1 MIVLLDRPFP
11 ETSLAQSAELD
22 LRNIGPKVW
31 PQVLAHCRAQKL
43 RLYHLTLASLQGL
56 ERLVDTR
63 ELELE
68 WATKIDDMT
77 PLWQLTRLQSLS
89 IVDVPRLHELA
100 GIEALQQLTRLHLS
114 GSQGA
119 SGNPMRLVSLEPLV
133 GLPGLSELS
142 LVNARI
148 DDDDIRVLARCTGL
162 RRLKLSNQ
170 FERAQMAFVAGRLN
184 SQLAEPLTACIETR
198 VPCKKCAA
206 PTSLFS
212 GRRMPFL
219 CPDCDR
225 KRFEKLTGEF
235 DQLVREAQG

>member
-43 RLYHLTLASLQGL
+43 RLYHLTLASL
-56 ERLVDTR
+56 
-63 ELELE
+63 
-68 WATKIDDMT
+68 
-77 PLWQLTRLQSLS
+77 
-89 IVDVPRLHELA
+89 
-100 GIEALQQLTRLHLS
+100 
-114 GSQGA
+114 
-119 SGNPMRLVSLEPLV
+119 EPLV
-133 GLPGLSELS
+133 ELPGLTELS
-142 LVNARI
+142 LSNVRI

-162 RRLKLSNQ
+162 RRLKLSNP
-170 FERAQMAFVAGRLN
+170 FERAQVAFIASRLN
-184 SQLAEPLTACIETR
+184 AQLAQPLTACVETR

-206 PTSLFS
+206 PTSMFS